1 MAIKLHRCKNIWL
14 KTGTHPCWKV
24 QRTLDEMGVDYEI
37 VPLPWPAI
45 GKRQNIELQTGQSNY
60 PAIEF
65 EDGTWYRDGS
75 KEMVQTIRAGRLDE
89 KHGVTPASASAA

>member
-1 MAIKLHRCKNIWL
+1 MPAVDALHSDAAGAAEHRA
-14 KTGTHPCWKV
+14 PDRPV
-24 QRTLDEMGVDYEI
+24 EI
-37 VPLPWPAI
+37 
-45 GKRQNIELQTGQSNY
+45 

-65 EDGTWYRDGS
+65 EDGTWHRDDS